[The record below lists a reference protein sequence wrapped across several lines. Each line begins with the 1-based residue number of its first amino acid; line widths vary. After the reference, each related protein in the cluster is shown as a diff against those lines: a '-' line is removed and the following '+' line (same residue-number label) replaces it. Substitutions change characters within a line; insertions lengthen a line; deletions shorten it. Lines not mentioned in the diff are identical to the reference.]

1 METNTEN
8 MSLEMLRDQ
17 VAAFKERLD
26 KQEIINDRLIRQAM
40 KSHVSWVKNMNT
52 WVSVVGL
59 LFLPL
64 IIFVLNSIHASWLNI
79 AFITVMMI
87 GEIIFNFY
95 NVHTINDKLMS
106 EGDIVTVRQKL
117 LAYKRREMIQ
127 TMIEI
132 PLIILWLVWLILDAY
147 YGGSNLSTAGGAVS
161 MGIGGLIGLGIGA
174 YLFFREMRSLNR
186 AIHVGD
192 DFSNEQP

>member
-64 IIFVLNSIHASWLNI
+64 IIFAQNSIHASWLNI
-79 AFITVMMI
+79 TFISVMMI

-117 LAYKRREMIQ
+117 LAYKRREKMQI
-127 TMIEI
+127 MIET
-132 PLIILWLVWLILDAY
+132 PLLIIWVIWFILDIY
-147 YGGSNLSTAGGAVS
+147 NSGKDPYFLGGAVGAIIGGII
-161 MGIGGLIGLGIGA
+161 GIGIMGF
-174 YLFFREMRSLNR
+174 LFSREMRSLNR